1 MQGIE
6 SLDNFKKFVSSLGGL
21 GRYEDTYIVH
31 AAEGETVVPMEVLD
45 KNPALKKRLFK
56 TMMDMGIEP
65 GRYIVGNELNSKNP
79 VTGQPEFFLKKIV
92 SQIRKALPG
101 DSEKFL
107 GTAVGLATG
116 NPFFGAI
123 AGGIG
128 SGAQGALA
136 GGLTGFQSPG
146 IAGLTKGG
154 GTDLFGRTKVDPLNL
169 RELFKSGGS
178 DEILRFLRGSA
189 GDEGAGLLGAGGK
202 FIGQDFFTGGGGGAN
217 TKTNQFVDFIQNVG
231 KDKLKEQFP
240 DQVGA
245 IDKMF
250 ESIDKVGGD
259 TKKLSF
265 GQKLAITL
273 LGGFIG
279 DKLGILGGSGED
291 IGLPRDVMPEGRV
304 LEGIV
309 NPEPIFAAEGGGV
322 MDLRQGGESEG
333 PGTGTSDD
341 IPAMLSDGEFVMTAK
356 AVRGAGGGDR
366 REGAKRMYEAMDK
379 LEAQA

>member
-6 SLDNFKKFVSSLGGL
+6 SLDNFKSFVSSLGGL
-21 GRYEDTYIVH
+21 GRFEDTYIVH

-45 KNPALKKRLFK
+45 RNPALKKRLFK
-56 TMMDMGIEP
+56 TMMDMGIQP

-116 NPFFGAI
+116 NPFLGAL

-128 SGAQGALA
+128 SGAQGALG
-136 GGLTGFQSPG
+136 GGLAGFQSPG

-154 GTDLFGRTKVDPLNL
+154 GTDLFGRAKTGPLDLKN
-169 RELFKSGGS
+169 LFKSGGS
-178 DEILRFLRGSA
+178 DEIMRFLRGTA
-189 GDEGAGLLGAGGK
+189 GEDESGLLGAGGK
-202 FIGQDFFTGGGGGAN
+202 FIGQDFFTGGGD
-217 TKTNQFVDFIQNVG
+217 TKTNKYVELFQSIG
-231 KDKLKEQFP
+231 KDKLKELAP
-240 DQVGA
+240 NRANEIDA
-245 IDKMF
+245 IF
-250 ESIDKVGGD
+250 EGIQSSGGD
-259 TKKLSF
+259 SKKLGF

-291 IGLPRDVMPEGRV
+291 IGLPRDTMPEGRV
-304 LEGIV
+304 LEGIL

-366 REGAKRMYEAMDK
+366 REGAKKMYEAMDK